1 MGLAYGPGSAG
12 PLSWRSDGQIRA
24 ALDARSLV
32 VLGGQFRPPGQV
44 GHREPGQAEA
54 WESVLVDPRCDQ

>member
-24 ALDARSLV
+24 ALDALSLV
-32 VLGGQFRPPGQV
+32 VLGGPFRPPGQV
-44 GHREPGQAEA
+44 GRREHGQAEA
-54 WESVLVDPRCDQ
+54 WESVLVDPQCDK